1 MFENLKIT
9 AKMQTQICFNDFLR
23 LDCILSAAKAKEI
36 LKSDYYLNPKQNG
49 DLQLV
54 TDTLSEFLKFNEKLK
69 VFHASCAT
77 DGKEFVTAYS
87 KRWSGGKDRCVKF
100 KGKGK
105 QEIDTMRGFF
115 KAYRNPLVYHTIP
128 EVVFYASGDKAEI
141 ERLLKENITYLGKKS
156 SQGYGKVKE
165 WTVETIDKDKSIF
178 NNGKLMR
185 FVGIEKYINNGYPT
199 DESLFTVETATI
211 PPAYRKDTHIC
222 FMPNFEGSI

>member
-23 LDCILSAAKAKEI
+23 FDCILSAAKAKEI

-77 DGKEFVTAYS
+77 ADKEFVTAYS
-87 KRWSGGKDRCVKF
+87 KRWNSGKDGCVKF

-141 ERLLKENITYLGKKS
+141 ERLLKENIAYLGKKS
-156 SQGYGKVKE
+156 SQGYGRVKE
-165 WTVETIDKDKSIF
+165 WIIKEIDSDKSIF
-178 NNGKLMR
+178 NDGKLMR
-185 FVGIEKYINNGYPT
+185 FVGVEEYINSGYPT
-199 DESLFTVETATI
+199 NDSLFTVETATI
-211 PPAYRKDTHIC
+211 PPAYRKEIKNC
-222 FMPNFEGSI
+222 FMPNFG

>member
-77 DGKEFVTAYS
+77 AGKEFVTAYS

-141 ERLLKENITYLGKKS
+141 ERLLKENIAYLGKKS

-165 WTVETIDKDKSIF
+165 WTVEIIDEDKSIF

-185 FVGIEKYINNGYPT
+185 FVGIEEYINNGYPT

>member
-23 LDCILSAAKAKEI
+23 LDCILSAAKAKEL
-36 LKSDYYLNPKQNG
+36 LKSDYYLNPKQSG

-54 TDTLSEFLKFNEKLK
+54 IDTLSEFLKFNEKLK

-87 KRWSGGKDRCVKF
+87 KRWNSGKDGCVKF

-128 EVVFYASGDKAEI
+128 EVAFYASGDKAEI
-141 ERLLKENITYLGKKS
+141 ERLLKENIAYLGKKS

-165 WTVETIDKDKSIF
+165 WTVEIIDEDKSIF

-185 FVGIEKYINNGYPT
+185 FVGIEEYINNGYPT

>member
-23 LDCILSAAKAKEI
+23 LDCILSAAKAKEL
-36 LKSDYYLNPKQNG
+36 LKSDYYLNPKQTG

-54 TDTLSEFLKFNEKLK
+54 IDTLSQFLKYNEKLK
-69 VFHASCAT
+69 VFHSSCAT

-87 KRWSGGKDRCVKF
+87 KRWNSGKDGCVKF

-141 ERLLKENITYLGKKS
+141 ERLLKENIAYLGKKS

-165 WTVETIDKDKSIF
+165 WTVEIIDEDKSIF

-185 FVGIEKYINNGYPT
+185 FVGIEEYINNGYPT

>member
-87 KRWSGGKDRCVKF
+87 KRWNSGKDGCVKF

-141 ERLLKENITYLGKKS
+141 ERLLKENIAYLGKKS

-165 WTVETIDKDKSIF
+165 WTVEIIDEDKSIF

-185 FVGIEKYINNGYPT
+185 FVGIEEYINNGYPT